1 MTSPKDMTFEEAQR
15 RSMTD
20 INRSSFSH
28 EPPGFNR
35 ASRRLDQIAQA
46 QAEALHVERQRKRAE
61 ALSALAEMDADL
73 IDYETKRSIRQSS
86 ADMADLIEHARQGEF
101 KDTQS

>member
-1 MTSPKDMTFEEAQR
+1 MTDSNPRQLL
-15 RSMTD
+15 SMTQR
-20 INRSSFSH
+20 RSSFSH

-46 QAEALHVERQRKRAE
+46 QAEALHVER
-61 ALSALAEMDADL
+61 
-73 IDYETKRSIRQSS
+73 IRQSS

-101 KDTQS
+101 READATS